1 LTPVVWGTE
10 TYAHTL
16 IGAPQRMLATL
27 RHTAAGRPGR
37 DGEGGLMAAIKELQA
52 QDRRRLRNGGAG
64 YRPNSWQDIQDREE
78 MDRAAE
84 REQAKADD
92 SPAFTT

>member
-1 LTPVVWGTE
+1 
-10 TYAHTL
+10 
-16 IGAPQRMLATL
+16 
-27 RHTAAGRPGR
+27 
-37 DGEGGLMAAIKELQA
+37 MAAIKGLQA